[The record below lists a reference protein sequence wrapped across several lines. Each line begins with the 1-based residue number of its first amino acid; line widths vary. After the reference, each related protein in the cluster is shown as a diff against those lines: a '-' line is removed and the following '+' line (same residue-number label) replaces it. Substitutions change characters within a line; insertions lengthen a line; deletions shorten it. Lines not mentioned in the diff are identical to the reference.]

1 MRKIYLTL
9 LIVVATITLKASP
22 DIYTP
27 SLVAPANNVTGVFPD
42 VELDWSPVTGLLGL
56 HYELQLDT
64 TADFT
69 NPVIFSTELTS
80 SQMSLLKFGETYYWK
95 VRAIDNVAT
104 SDWSEVR
111 SFTVI
116 PAVLIRRPNENATAV
131 AANVQIIWTDI
142 TGVSHINYQ
151 IDTTASFDSPMLI
164 STTVINKA
172 PSQTNASSLHFG
184 QKYYIRMRGYHAADT
199 SAWGETRSFTVT
211 NTFLLKNPANAATKI
226 SPDVMFEWNKID
238 GLTKY
243 QIQVSTNP
251 DLVNHEAYNVAPN
264 LLKLAPDTLLFG
276 TTYYWQV
283 AAIHAADTLMSD
295 VRSFTTVDKVSLTA
309 PSNNATNVVLQPTLS
324 WETISGI
331 HGYQLDIAH
340 NAEFTGAFSYNI
352 NSGGQ
357 NATFKVPV
365 HVLDSAN
372 VYYWRVRAISSRDTS
387 DYSDTWSF
395 RSVTLGVEEDTQLKY
410 SARVFPSPA
419 IDRVSIRLR
428 NNFTGNATIEIYDLL
443 GNKRLDANAAFSNG
457 QHKDLILGDLN
468 NGIYMMSVLING
480 QRSTSKLIIRK

>member
-1 MRKIYLTL
+1 MRKIYLTF
-9 LIVVATITLKASP
+9 LIAVATLTLKASP

-27 SLVAPANNVTGVFPD
+27 SLISPANNVTGIFPD
-42 VELDWSPVTGLLGL
+42 VVLDWSAVTGLLGL

-69 NPVIFSTELTS
+69 APVVFDTELTS
-80 SQMSLLKFGETYYWK
+80 LQMSLLKFDVTYYWR
-95 VRAIDNVAT
+95 VRAIDNSAT
-104 SDWSEVR
+104 SDWSETR
-111 SFTVI
+111 NFTVI
-116 PAVLIRRPNENATAV
+116 HTVLIRRPNDNATAV
-131 AANVQIIWTDI
+131 ASNVQIIWTDI

-151 IDTTASFDSPMLI
+151 IDITANFDSPMLI
-164 STTVINKA
+164 NTTVVNKT

-184 QKYYIRMRGYHAADT
+184 VTYYIRMRGYHAADT

-211 NTFLLKNPANAATKI
+211 NTFLLKNPANNATAI
-226 SPDVMFEWNKID
+226 SPDVLFEWNKID
-238 GLTKY
+238 GVTKY
-243 QIQVSTNP
+243 QIQVSVNP
-251 DLVNHEAYNVAPN
+251 DLTQYEAYNVAPEK
-264 LLKLAPDTLLFG
+264 LKFAPDTFLFG

-295 VRSFTTVDKVSLTA
+295 IRSFTTVDKVSLTA
-309 PSNNATNVVLQPTLS
+309 PSNNATNVVLQPTLT
-324 WETISGI
+324 WQVISGI
-331 HGYQLDIAH
+331 HGYQLDLAH
-340 NAEFTGAFSYNI
+340 NADFTGAFSYDI

-357 NATFKVPV
+357 NATFKVPI

-395 RSVTLGVEEDTQLKY
+395 RSVTLGLEEDNQLKY
-410 SARVFPSPA
+410 SARVYPSPA

-443 GNKRLDANAAFSNG
+443 GNKRLNANAAFTNG